1 MTINWTLCNNNVEL
15 EWPKLEMKSG
25 LTYDLRAGEGSKL
38 IYVINFVKNLN
49 WNSFDTYLLRG
60 SSIWISNVLI
70 LDHGGRHHDL
80 HPTQM
85 LHSDHLDLFDAVG
98 ERRRRQILEGFEYE
112 PICRSDK

>member
-1 MTINWTLCNNNVEL
+1 MTVIRYE
-15 EWPKLEMKSG
+15 KRI
-25 LTYDLRAGEGSKL
+25 DLRFQSRREVKHK
-38 IYVINFVKNLN
+38 YVIIFLKNPN
-49 WNSFDTYLLRG
+49 SISFDTYLLRG

-98 ERRRRQILEGFEYE
+98 ERRRRRQILEGFEYE